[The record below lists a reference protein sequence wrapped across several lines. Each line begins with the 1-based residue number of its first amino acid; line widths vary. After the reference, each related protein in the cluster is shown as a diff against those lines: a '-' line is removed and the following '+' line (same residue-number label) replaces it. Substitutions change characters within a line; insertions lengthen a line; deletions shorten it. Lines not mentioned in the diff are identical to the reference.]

1 MNLDTIP
8 RMACRTC
15 GVPLN
20 RYADLVSGQ
29 VEYTHPL
36 GVVLEPAGHQPDPAP
51 LDEVDARHVCDF
63 CSDERIAF
71 TLRTVPISSV
81 ADTPAGRIV
90 ERYGTD
96 WSACFVC
103 AGYLQVGDL
112 DGLGRRLQQVGPR
125 LDRIAAAAAR
135 VMQQAVLQS
144 LLPGVSVA
152 AIGRWPATPL
162 PAAILPKVRD
172 RLANLFAGPL
182 GLPLGL
188 DDPRVRGVVADSV
201 PAARLF
207 WIDPE
212 FTALAD
218 YAAGSLP
225 ATRLTAADLP
235 APHGLLAWA
244 EPVGAGTNLGA
255 GLVAASWTTSPDGLR
270 VVGYRSIGA
279 GLPPVELQQLREQL
293 GWLGPR
299 VHAHL
304 PAGDP
309 VDADSP
315 AAVVVAT
322 WLLIAQRLA
331 ETTPVQVD
339 KAIRKAYQRAGRP
352 APDVRLVRI
361 RGAHPTRHTGG
372 PVTPQRFNGERPAT
386 PREYRWWVK
395 AHWRQQPYGPGR
407 RLRRPFLV
415 LPQLRGPDDKP
426 IKASTVVRMLAAAPP
441 PPDRT
446 ASAGADQ

>member
-96 WSACFVC
+96 WSACFAC
-103 AGYLQVGDL
+103 AGYLRSRDL

-279 GLPPVELQQLREQL
+279 GLPPV
-293 GWLGPR
+293 
-299 VHAHL
+299 
-304 PAGDP
+304 DP

-315 AAVVVAT
+315 AAVMVAT

-361 RGAHPTRHTGG
+361 RGTHPARHTGG
-372 PVTPQRFNGERPAT
+372 PVPPPRFNGERPST

-407 RLRRPFLV
+407 TLRRPFLV

-426 IKASTVVRMLAAAPP
+426 IKPGTVVRMLAAAPP
-441 PPDRT
+441 PPDQT